1 MAPWLEWRV
10 RMNPMDQYIQLREKG
25 INHYDKSRSAPLK
38 DFGKKEDTTEDDEE
52 IQERQSGGV
61 PFVFT
66 LRRTTAR
73 G

>member
-38 DFGKKEDTTEDDEE
+38 DFGKKEDTTEDDNE

-61 PFVFT
+61 LSAFV
-66 LRRTTAR
+66 LGRSTAC